1 MTIRQLTQA
10 EIDEIFG
17 GSVILFGSQQT
28 PLDPSLDRAVSIPR
42 DYPKPVEANFM
53 DQISQEEIEAVIR
66 VTELVSRRMEQE

>member
-1 MTIRQLTQA
+1 MTIRQLTQS

-17 GSVILFGSQQT
+17 GSVILFGPPQT

-42 DYPKPVEANFM
+42 DYLKPVEANFM